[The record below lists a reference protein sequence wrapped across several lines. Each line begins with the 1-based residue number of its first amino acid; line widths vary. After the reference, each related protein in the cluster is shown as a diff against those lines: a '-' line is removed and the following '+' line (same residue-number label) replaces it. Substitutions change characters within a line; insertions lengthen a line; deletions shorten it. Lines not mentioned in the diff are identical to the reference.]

1 MLDTLRDPT
10 VLAVLSEL
18 CGISFQA
25 KWTGVTALVRAFHRA
40 VALFAGPRVW
50 PTDPFGAG
58 SCTSGFMLTLEA
70 HSCPDREGAATLCAA
85 IASPATAVRRIHV
98 PSALELHKVVSA

>member
-1 MLDTLRDPT
+1 MLDTLSDPT
-10 VLAVLSEL
+10 ALAVLSEL
-18 CGISFQA
+18 CGISILA
-25 KWTGVTALVRAFHRA
+25 KCAGITALVRAFHRA
-40 VALFAGPRVW
+40 VAPFAGPRVW
-50 PTDPFGAG
+50 PRDPFSAD

-85 IASPATAVRRIHV
+85 IAPPATAVRRIHV